1 MKKFVTLLILTFSS
15 GAIYAQTQSD
25 SEDSRSIPVKQ
36 WEFDYYNY
44 GVSAGQEAVYLIFT
58 MALRYNLDTLPV
70 DVGGEFSIV
79 ATPHTRYD
87 PLEKSEGAIIKRS
100 YITLSPVAHYNFRRG
115 KNVSYYAGAGIG
127 FGLGTRKVFE
137 GCTVGPEGNILE
149 ESDTQHFFVAALTP
163 RAGVELFRH
172 FRVGLQLRIPTDGK
186 VTAGPSVSV
195 TFGGGRKDN

>member
-70 DVGGEFSIV
+70 DVGG
-79 ATPHTRYD
+79 
-87 PLEKSEGAIIKRS
+87 
-100 YITLSPVAHYNFRRG
+100 
-115 KNVSYYAGAGIG
+115 
-127 FGLGTRKVFE
+127 
-137 GCTVGPEGNILE
+137 
-149 ESDTQHFFVAALTP
+149 
-163 RAGVELFRH
+163 
-172 FRVGLQLRIPTDGK
+172 
-186 VTAGPSVSV
+186 
-195 TFGGGRKDN
+195 